1 LAQEFTNALLTLLGV
16 TVTVAGVLFWR
27 MLTRMEEKIDQWWKE
42 HMDCRER
49 QGQLFVTRGEF
60 KEWKEGRKELWER
73 INKHTHTSNGR
84 VVIKD

>member
-1 LAQEFTNALLTLLGV
+1 MAQDLTNVLLTVLGLMA
-16 TVTVAGVLFWR
+16 TVAGVLFWR
-27 MLTRMEEKIDQWWKE
+27 MLTRMEDKIDQWWRE
-42 HMDCRER
+42 HLDCRER

-73 INKHTHTSNGR
+73 INKHTHTPNGR